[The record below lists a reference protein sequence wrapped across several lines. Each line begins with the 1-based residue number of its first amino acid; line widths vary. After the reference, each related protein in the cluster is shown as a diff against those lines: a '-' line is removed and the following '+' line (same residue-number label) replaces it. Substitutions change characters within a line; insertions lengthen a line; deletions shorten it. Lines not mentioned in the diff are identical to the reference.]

1 VATIAA
7 ALRLPYVAVQ
17 LPGDPPAQPTAA
29 HGTSADPEPVVIPLT
44 HGGDAVGQLIVARR
58 DTRDDLTPAERRL
71 LGDLASQVAVA
82 AHAVLLDRALRRSR
96 ERLVVGREEE
106 RRRLRRDLHDGL
118 GPALA
123 GVALGVDA
131 ARNILRSDPHS
142 ADALLADLKDETLGC
157 VGEVRRLVEDL
168 RPPALDELGLLPAL
182 TAFVDR
188 LSTRDDALHVAVQ
201 APDPLL
207 PLPAAVEVAAY
218 RIATEAITNVAR
230 HAHPHTCILR
240 MEVGDDLTVEV
251 RDDGVGVPAGRLAG
265 VGLPSMAERAAELG
279 GRCVVARLDGGGT
292 RVVAHLPL
300 AAA

>member
-1 VATIAA
+1 
-7 ALRLPYVAVQ
+7 
-17 LPGDPPAQPTAA
+17 
-29 HGTSADPEPVVIPLT
+29 
-44 HGGDAVGQLIVARR
+44 
-58 DTRDDLTPAERRL
+58 
-71 LGDLASQVAVA
+71 VAVA

-131 ARNILRSDPHS
+131 ARNMLRTDPGS

-157 VGEVRRLVEDL
+157 VGEVRRIVEDL

-182 TAFVDR
+182 TAFADR
-188 LSTRDDALHVAVQ
+188 LSTRDDALRVAVR
-201 APDPLL
+201 APDRLP

-218 RIATEAITNVAR
+218 RIATEAMTNVAR
-230 HAHPHTCILR
+230 HAHARCCLLR
-240 MEVGDDLTVEV
+240 LEVGQDLTVEV

-265 VGLPSMAERAAELG
+265 VGLPSMAARAAELG
-279 GRCVVARLDGGGT
+279 GHCVVARLDGGGT
-292 RVVAHLPL
+292 QVLAHLPL